1 MTPDA
6 PRVARLGGRFGCA
19 LTVDVE
25 EWYHTCLVPGY
36 VNPEDRPPLCQEL
49 DWLLPELL
57 GMLSDAGS
65 TATFFVLGEV
75 AERMP
80 RRVREIAEA
89 GHEIGSHGYLHL
101 RATERSPRAFAAD
114 LRRSKAL
121 LEDLVGE
128 PVLGFRAPE
137 WSLRSLGNA
146 RLPLVA
152 EAGFLYDS
160 SLAPCAFSG
169 SPSNPRFASRLNW
182 RNEGTNRQL
191 LEFPPLTFGGV
202 LRLPA
207 GSWTG
212 RLASPETLVLAAL
225 DHRDEGGL
233 PVAVVHPW
241 EVSGKPTPGRLTG
254 LAWFVHETGRLGFAP
269 RFREL
274 LRTLPWES
282 ISDAAGLRAQ
292 PGRAEVPL
300 QTLPDAPTWHTGV
313 RLASVARSLLSKAW

>member
-1 MTPDA
+1 
-6 PRVARLGGRFGCA
+6 
-19 LTVDVE
+19 
-25 EWYHTCLVPGY
+25 
-36 VNPEDRPPLCQEL
+36 
-49 DWLLPELL
+49 
-57 GMLSDAGS
+57 MLSDAGR

-75 AERMP
+75 AECLP

-101 RATERSPRAFAAD
+101 RAMDRSPRAFAAD

-169 SPSNPRFASRLNW
+169 SPTNPRFASRLDW
-182 RNEGTNRQL
+182 RNEGQSRQL
-191 LEFPPLTFGGV
+191 LEFPPLTFGGP

-212 RLASPETLVLAAL
+212 RLASPETLMLAAL
-225 DHRDEGGL
+225 DHRDRGGL
-233 PVAVVHPW
+233 PIAVVHPW
-241 EVSGKPTPGRLTG
+241 EVSGRPTPGRLTG
-254 LAWFVHETGRLGFAP
+254 LAWFVHETGRLGFAE

-282 ISDAAGLRAQ
+282 ISDAGGLQAQ
-292 PGRAEVPL
+292 VERAEVPL
-300 QTLPDAPTWHTGV
+300 
-313 RLASVARSLLSKAW
+313 LAMA

>member
-6 PRVARLGGRFGCA
+6 PRVARLDGRFGCA

-36 VNPEDRPPLCQEL
+36 VNPEARPPLCQEL

-57 GMLSDAGS
+57 EMLSDAGS

-101 RATERSPRAFAAD
+101 RAMDRSPRAFAAD

-152 EAGFLYDS
+152 DAGFLYDS

-169 SPSNPRFASRLNW
+169 SPTNPRFASRLHW
-182 RNEGTNRQL
+182 GSKQL
-191 LEFPPLTFGGV
+191 LEFPPLTFGGP

-212 RLASPETLVLAAL
+212 RLASPETLGLAAL
-225 DHRDEGGL
+225 NHQDQGGL

-241 EVSGKPTPGRLTG
+241 EVSGRPTPGRLTG

-269 RFREL
+269 RFQEL

-282 ISDAAGLRAQ
+282 ISDAGGLQAQ
-292 PGRAEVPL
+292 VECAEMPL
-300 QTLPDAPTWHTGV
+300 
-313 RLASVARSLLSKAW
+313 LAMA

>member
-36 VNPEDRPPLCQEL
+36 VNPEDRPPLRQEL

-57 GMLSDAGS
+57 DMLSGAGC

-101 RATERSPRAFAAD
+101 RATDRSPRAFAAD

-121 LEDLVGE
+121 LEDLVGG

-169 SPSNPRFASRLNW
+169 RPTNPRFASRLHW
-182 RNEGTNRQL
+182 RSRQL

-212 RLASPETLVLAAL
+212 RLASPETLVLAAI

-241 EVSGKPTPGRLTG
+241 EVSGRPTPGRLTG
-254 LAWFVHETGRLGFAP
+254 LAWFVHETGRLGFAQ

-282 ISDAAGLRAQ
+282 VSEAAGLHAQ
-292 PGRAEVPL
+292 RDRVEAPL
-300 QTLPDAPTWHTGV
+300 
-313 RLASVARSLLSKAW
+313 LAQASG

>member
-36 VNPEDRPPLCQEL
+36 VNPQDRPPLSQEL

-101 RATERSPRAFAAD
+101 RATDRSPRAFAAD
-114 LRRSKAL
+114 LRRSKSL

-152 EAGFLYDS
+152 EAGFRYDS

-169 SPSNPRFASRLNW
+169 RPTNPRFASRLNW
-182 RNEGTNRQL
+182 RSSEL

-212 RLASPETLVLAAL
+212 RLASPETLVLAAI

-241 EVSGKPTPGRLTG
+241 EVSGRPTPGRLTG

-282 ISDAAGLRAQ
+282 IAEAAGLRTQA
-292 PGRAEVPL
+292 GRAEVPL
-300 QTLPDAPTWHTGV
+300 QAMPDAPTWHAGL

>member
-6 PRVARLGGRFGCA
+6 PKVARLSGRFGCA

-36 VNPEDRPPLCQEL
+36 VHPEARPPLSKEL

-57 GMLSDAGS
+57 DMLAEDGC

-75 AERMP
+75 AEAQP
-80 RRVREIAEA
+80 RFVRRITEA

-101 RATERSPRAFAAD
+101 RATERSLRAFAAD
-114 LRRSKAL
+114 LRRSKDL
-121 LEDLVGE
+121 LEDLLGQ

-160 SLAPCAFSG
+160 SLAPCPFSG
-169 SPSNPRFASRLNW
+169 STTNPRFASRLSW
-182 RNEGTNRQL
+182 VGKEL
-191 LEFPPLTFGGV
+191 LEFPPLTFGGP

-212 RLASPETLVLAAL
+212 RLANPDRIAFAAL
-225 DHRDEGGL
+225 DHRDAGGL

-241 EVSGKPTPGRLTG
+241 EVSGRPTPGRLTG
-254 LAWFVHETGRLGFAP
+254 LARFVHETGRLGFVE

-274 LRTLPWES
+274 LRTLPWTS
-282 ISDAAGLRAQ
+282 IASAADVVGI
-292 PGRAEVPL
+292 AE
-300 QTLPDAPTWHTGV
+300 AP
-313 RLASVARSLLSKAW
+313 SVKLEAALGAMA